1 MQQPVP
7 LYPDARIR
15 ASGIFMLPASTRL
28 EYPPEVANKRRMRY
42 TRPVTDPMSK
52 IISDYQKWKQQGK
65 DLQSQASQAMETR
78 FSELL
83 SEAVQLAEEYRAD
96 FGAAL
101 KPPSNV
107 TAFRYKAGP
116 KPKAKKAPAKPVAA
130 EPQPEPVP
138 GMPAR
143 KLAGLQKRL
152 ATAQRKLEEAKA
164 AGAPTRDW
172 EDKIYEI
179 EDELHPAAAQ

>member
-1 MQQPVP
+1 MYEFAQAESSLGPVA
-7 LYPDARIR
+7 LAAR
-15 ASGIFMLPASTRL
+15 
-28 EYPPEVANKRRMRY
+28 VANKRRMRY
-42 TRPVTDPMSK
+42 THPVTDPMSK

-65 DLQSQASQAMETR
+65 DLQSQARQAMEVR

-96 FGAAL
+96 FGAQL
-101 KPPSNV
+101 KPPSSV

-116 KPKAKKAPAKPVAA
+116 KPKAKKVPKPVAS
-130 EPQPEPVP
+130 EPRPEPVP
-138 GMPAR
+138 EMPAR

-164 AGAPTRDW
+164 AGSPTRDW

-179 EDELHPAAAQ
+179 EDELHPAGQS